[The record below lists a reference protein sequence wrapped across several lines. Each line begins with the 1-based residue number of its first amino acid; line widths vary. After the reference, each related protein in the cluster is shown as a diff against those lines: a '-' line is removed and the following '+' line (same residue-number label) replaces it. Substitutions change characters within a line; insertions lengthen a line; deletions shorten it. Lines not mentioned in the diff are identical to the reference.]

1 MCRPGPVWYSP
12 PGTGLASRM
21 RDSFDH
27 WREEKFG
34 DERTSL
40 PGSDFEGGEGAG
52 RREEEEDILPMYQ
65 DRSCLEEYVVIEMYD
80 PESVDRRESLNRLCS
95 LSDEELNSACG
106 STLDSHDDLRIN
118 EWRCDYSSC
127 GRVFNTRRDLKYV
140 FEFPLKQSIAPNYIL
155 ISEIVS
161 IGNIISSHSNA

>member
-80 PESVDRRESLNRLCS
+80 SESVDRRESVNRPYS

-127 GRVFNTRRDLKYV
+127 GRVFKTRRDLKYV
-140 FEFPLKQSIAPNYIL
+140 FEFPL
-155 ISEIVS
+155 
-161 IGNIISSHSNA
+161 